1 MKITVIGSGY
11 VGLVSAA
18 CFADLGNHVT
28 CLDQDKTKIR
38 SLKKGSIPF
47 HEPGLANMV
56 TKNISSNNLS
66 FTNSYKQAIHFS
78 STIFISVGTPQ
89 YKNGR
94 PNLKY
99 LLSCIDSIIKHY
111 KQEKTDRVLH
121 LFIKSTIA
129 PGTIKKINKKIRDH
143 RLAKSLVISS
153 NPEFLKEGDAI
164 NDFLKPDRIV
174 IGSNNNESIKIAE
187 SLYRPICWKSNR
199 VQIVSPESAEIIKYA
214 SNAFLATKISFINEI
229 ARLSDAVGADIEE
242 IRKGI
247 GADERINPNFLY
259 AGLGFGGSCFP
270 KDVSGLRHTFK
281 EFKID
286 SQLANATLQTNK
298 EQINYFVKKIQSYYG
313 KNLKNSQLAIWG
325 LSFKPNT
332 DDIRE
337 SKAIEL
343 IEILSSKVKF
353 LMLHDPIALEN
364 AKNEL
369 KHVKNIRLH
378 KSAKSALRNSD
389 GLILCTEWKEF
400 WSPPL
405 KDLLLLNKKVIFDG
419 RNIMDKD
426 LLIQNGFKYFGIGK

>member
-1 MKITVIGSGY
+1 MNITVIGSGY

-28 CLDQDKTKIR
+28 CLDQDKSKIQ
-38 SLKKGSIPF
+38 SLNKGKIPF
-47 HEPGLANMV
+47 YEPGLASIV

-66 FTNSYKQAIHFS
+66 FTSSYKQAITFS
-78 STIFISVGTPQ
+78 NVIFICVGTPQ
-89 YKNGR
+89 NNNGR

-99 LLSCIDSIIKHY
+99 LISCINTIINQY
-111 KQEKTDRVLH
+111 KKEKTDRYLH

-129 PGTIKKINKKIRDH
+129 PGTIKKINAKIEDQGLEN
-143 RLAKSLVISS
+143 RLLISS

-174 IGSNNNESIKIAE
+174 IGSHNAESIKIAKT
-187 SLYRPICWKSNR
+187 LYRPICWKSNR
-199 VQIVSPESAEIIKYA
+199 VQIVTPESAEIIKYA

-270 KDVSGLRHTFK
+270 KDVSGLVHTFK

-286 SQLANATLQTNK
+286 SQIARATLETNK
-298 EQINYFVKKIQSYYG
+298 EQTNYFVKKIQSYYG
-313 KNLKNSQLAIWG
+313 TNTQNIQLAIWG

-343 IEILSSKVKF
+343 IKRLSSKVKF
-353 LMLHDPIALEN
+353 LMLYDPIAANN

-369 KHVKNIRLH
+369 MKLKNIKFH

-400 WSPPL
+400 WSPSL
-405 KDLLLLNKKVIFDG
+405 KDLSLLKNKVIFDG

-426 LLIQNGFKYFGIGK
+426 LLIHNGFKYFGIGK

>member
-1 MKITVIGSGY
+1 MNITVIGSGY

-28 CLDQDKTKIR
+28 CLDQDKAKIK
-38 SLKKGSIPF
+38 SLIMGNIPF
-47 HEPGLANMV
+47 YEPGLANMV
-56 TKNISSNNLS
+56 TKNISSDHLS
-66 FTNSYKQAIHFS
+66 FTNSYKQAISFS
-78 STIFISVGTPQ
+78 NIIFICVGTPQ
-89 YKNGR
+89 YNNGR

-99 LLSCIDSIIKHY
+99 LLSCIDTIIIQYKKEKPDKH
-111 KQEKTDRVLH
+111 LH

-129 PGTIKKINKKIRDH
+129 PGTIKKINKKIEQQG
-143 RLAKSLVISS
+143 LEKKLLISS

-174 IGSNNNESIKIAE
+174 IGSHNAESIKIAE
-187 SLYRPICWKSNR
+187 TLYRPICWKSNR
-199 VQIVSPESAEIIKYA
+199 VQIVTPESAEIIKYA

-247 GADERINPNFLY
+247 GADERINSNFLY

-270 KDVSGLRHTFK
+270 KDVSGLDHTFK
-281 EFKID
+281 AFKIN
-286 SQLANATLQTNK
+286 SQLAKATLDTNK

-313 KNLKNSQLAIWG
+313 ADLKNIQFAIWG

-343 IEILSSKVKF
+343 IKKLSLKVKF
-353 LMLHDPIALEN
+353 LMLYDPIATNN

-369 KHVKNIRLH
+369 SQLKNIKFH

-405 KDLLLLNKKVIFDG
+405 KDLSLLKKKVIFDG

>member
-56 TKNISSNNLS
+56 TKNISSKNLS

-78 STIFISVGTPQ
+78 NTIFICVGTPQ
-89 YKNGR
+89 YNNGR

-99 LLSCIDSIIKHY
+99 LISCIDTIIQQY

-129 PGTIKKINKKIRDH
+129 PGTIKKINKKIHDH
-143 RLAKSLVISS
+143 RLDKSLVISS

-270 KDVSGLRHTFK
+270 KDVSGLAHTFQ
-281 EFKID
+281 EFKVD
-286 SQLANATLQTNK
+286 SKLAKATLETNK
-298 EQINYFVKKIQSYYG
+298 SQIEYFISKIKHYYKKD
-313 KNLKNSQLAIWG
+313 LKNTQLAIWG

-343 IEILSSKVKF
+343 IKRLSPKVNSM
-353 LMLHDPIALEN
+353 MLYDPIAIEN
-364 AKNEL
+364 AKKEL
-369 KHVKNIRLH
+369 SHITNIKFLN
-378 KSAKSALRNSD
+378 SAKSTLKNSH

-400 WSPPL
+400 WSSPIR
-405 KDLLLLNKKVIFDG
+405 DLSLLENKVIFDG

-426 LLIQNGFKYFGIGK
+426 LLINNEFKYFGIGK

>member
-1 MKITVIGSGY
+1 MNITVIGSGY

-28 CLDQDKTKIR
+28 CVDQDKAKIR
-38 SLKKGSIPF
+38 SLHIGKIPF
-47 HEPGLANMV
+47 HEPGLAHMV
-56 TKNISSNNLS
+56 SKNISSNNLL
-66 FTNSYKQAIHFS
+66 FTHSYRQAISFS
-78 STIFISVGTPQ
+78 NVIFICVGTPQ
-89 YKNGR
+89 YNNGR

-99 LLSCIDSIIKHY
+99 LISCIDTIIKHY
-111 KQEKTDRVLH
+111 KKENIDKPLH
-121 LFIKSTIA
+121 IFIKSTIA
-129 PGTIKKINKKIRDH
+129 PGTINRINKKINYH
-143 RLAKSLVISS
+143 GLAQKLLVSS

-174 IGSNNNESIKIAE
+174 IGSNNAESIKIAE

-199 VQIVSPESAEIIKYA
+199 VQVVSPESAEIIKYA

-270 KDVSGLRHTFK
+270 KDVSGLAHTLK
-281 EFKID
+281 EFRIESK
-286 SQLANATLQTNK
+286 LANATLQANK

-313 KNLKNSQLAIWG
+313 KNLKDMQLAIWG

-343 IEILSSKVKF
+343 IRRLSLKTKS
-353 LMLHDPIALEN
+353 LMLYDPIAIKN

-369 KHVKNIRLH
+369 KNIPNIKFH
-378 KSAKSALRNSD
+378 KSAKSTLRNSD

-405 KDLLLLNKKVIFDG
+405 KDLSLLKKKVIFDG

-426 LLIQNGFKYFGIGK
+426 FLIQNGFKYFGIGK

>member
-56 TKNISSNNLS
+56 TKNISSKNLS

-78 STIFISVGTPQ
+78 SAIFICVGTPQ
-89 YKNGR
+89 YNNGR

-99 LLSCIDSIIKHY
+99 LISCIDTIIQHY

-143 RLAKSLVISS
+143 RLDKSLVISS

-174 IGSNNNESIKIAE
+174 VGSNNNESIKIAE

-286 SQLANATLQTNK
+286 SQLANATLKTNK

-313 KNLKNSQLAIWG
+313 KDLKNAQLAIWG

-369 KHVKNIRLH
+369 KQVKNIKFH

-400 WSPPL
+400 WSPPI

-426 LLIQNGFKYFGIGK
+426 LLIKNGFKYFGIGK